1 MASNIKLKRS
11 AVPGRIPT
19 TTDLDLG
26 EVGLNTYDGQAYIK
40 RKQGENEKIVSLN
53 PVDRYGGN
61 RVYVSAAN
69 GNDSNDG
76 IEFPVASIRQACI
89 VASGMPKPVTIYVA
103 TGDYIENNPI
113 IVNDNISIIGDNL
126 RGAVI
131 RPLNANKDIFRI
143 RNKVLIEGVVFRDHL
158 DNNGNA
164 DYTWRYAIAFDDV
177 EDTTVNRVPYT
188 GLSSAKPIIST
199 SPYIKDCSIISFLG
213 GNGALIDG
221 SRIAQFN
228 TPLNQSEVELPVA
241 GAAPV
246 QGKSMVAAYFTI
258 LSFGGTAWHIIN
270 DAYAQLVSCFQIF
283 CKHGVYAQS
292 GGYASIT
299 NSASNFGIYA
309 LRGSGYRDEYY
320 IFDQGIVS
328 NQKLITNKQ
337 ALEVIGTL
345 RPVINHYV
353 IRLYSTTSHTA
364 TNATYNPLT
373 GVSTITVA
381 NHGFAVGEEI
391 LIKDESL
398 TFTCSSD
405 GNVTQLAHPRSTDP
419 ASGTWLKILNVTTN
433 TFNVNVGPSGPND
446 QYTHTFVS
454 ADTDG
459 ILHRSEVT
467 SDYKTPG
474 TQYTI
479 AASTDVNIIDDY
491 ISEANHGLLNEDSVL
506 YDANGNDVIGG
517 LIDNTVY
524 FVKYIN
530 DNTFQL
536 YEDESLQYKI
546 NLTSTSSGTHYFYS
560 NVEDFFVDNV
570 DSYHNSYQNI
580 TIPAGSYTFNVGQ
593 QIIGT
598 SGPTTSNGTVYSWD
612 ADTRILVVSVN
623 KVQIGD
629 IQVRNIFV
637 SGMTIE
643 DHSPTPQPLFIGT
656 CESRTD
662 LYTSEFNVSSTI
674 IGNTVQNISGT
685 VGKLITLHRP
695 SVVNSSGHTWEFI
708 GSGIDYNA
716 LPENGGQK
724 VEAYEQ
730 YEDYPGRVYSSGTDE
745 LGDFKVGKF
754 IRAENRSGEIS
765 FSQRVVIGELS
776 SLKLSISDISI
787 DEFSKDAGLGDNEI
801 GGATHSRIS
810 TQKAT
815 RDFLNNRLGDFIDKN
830 VSINSVPNSVVQLNS
845 AGKLNLEIIPPI
857 RNFNTYKT
865 TGLDSRYEL
874 YLDIPAIDAGAG
886 DLVTETVNGVD
897 TSYILQSDNISQ
909 FIVIDSTQTINLT
922 GISSVE
928 GVISSSTGSIDT
940 AKGINGLESGV
951 AYSGTI
957 TSAGSG
963 YTPTSGSQVYSNV
976 SLTSGSGSGAK
987 ADITVTNGTITN
999 IDLRRGGSGYAV
1011 NNILTVNAANI
1022 GGTGTGFQYTVSSI
1036 QNRLYINLTGER
1048 IKFNAST
1055 TNPDYIADANA
1066 PTNTITNTATSQLTF
1081 DASAD
1086 VDYVNYVITIASH
1099 GLASGDY
1106 LIYDSSPNIAIGG
1119 LLNNQIYYI
1128 KVLSS
1133 STFELYTEYGLNA
1146 ANKISFTS
1154 SSSGTHKFTLNRVSV
1169 LNNRLYIPSHG
1180 FSTSDPVK
1188 VIGSNVPGGLVNTEY
1203 YFVGSV
1209 TQNTFTLHSTKA
1221 SATSSVSGTTVSP
1234 VDITSIGSG
1243 TTTLTKSNI
1252 TIVGSIST
1260 STQYSTNWAVLS
1272 GANADAA
1279 NIVSGVLDPARLA
1292 YSGTASDKTFL
1303 RGDQVWARAVQGISE
1318 ETGSPLTLVGDSYVD
1333 GSDTVYFNKVK
1344 LGINKVSGSTTGT
1357 SGFTQIGVA
1366 AFNKSQFEVT
1376 SDGDVTIR
1384 PLVVDAITLN
1394 GNNDQYYLNPANFN
1408 STVPV
1413 LKGGTNITSYAK
1425 GDILYGNVV
1434 NTLSKLAIGN
1444 ESEVL
1449 TVRSGVPVWST
1460 LGIVVVKAKTT
1471 TNLTATYSN
1480 GTSGVGA
1487 TLTGSSS
1494 GILPTFDGV
1503 TLSVGDKVLINDQT
1517 DKAHNGVYEVTNVGS
1532 VSTSYILTRPT
1543 ISDSIAELGIGYILV
1558 QQGSPENTTFWKS
1571 NVKTGF
1577 TIGTSGI
1584 EYYKN
1589 VNSGDTLYVD
1599 DVNHRIGIN
1608 DSTPDYSLDI
1618 NGTLRVTST
1627 ATFNGNASFGDND
1640 AASFGGSNQLQIY
1653 YDSTFGNSTI
1663 LETGSGNLLLG
1674 GSHIQFRD
1682 STLSEIYAT
1691 FTSNG
1696 TAELYFDN
1704 SKKFETTSV
1713 GVTITGDLTL
1723 TENEIFD
1730 ANSLKGSY
1738 TATTTTTT
1746 QTSILSISAVNYRSF
1761 EILVQMTE
1769 GSKYH
1774 IEKILVVHDGS
1785 TVYTTTYGTI
1795 TTNGSLATFDLDIVS
1810 NNLRLLATAASSNST
1825 TYKFTVTAIKV

>member
-19 TTDLDLG
+19 TNDLDLG

-40 RKQGENEKIVSLN
+40 RKQGENEKVVSLN

-61 RVYVSAAN
+61 RVYVSSAN
-69 GNDSNDG
+69 GDDSNDG

-89 VASGMPKPVTIYVA
+89 IASGMPKPVTIYVA

-126 RGAVI
+126 RGAII
-131 RPLNANKDIFRI
+131 RPQNANKDIFRI
-143 RNKVLIEGVVFRDHL
+143 RNKVLLEGVVFRDHL

-177 EDTTVNRVPYT
+177 EDTSVNRVPYT
-188 GLSSAKPIIST
+188 GLSSAKPVIST

-221 SRIAQFN
+221 SRIAQTN
-228 TPLNQSEVELPVA
+228 TPPNQSEVELPVA

-320 IFDQGIVS
+320 VFDQGVVS
-328 NQKLITNKQ
+328 KQKLILNKQ
-337 ALEVIGTL
+337 ALEIIGTL

-353 IRLYSTTSHTA
+353 LKLYNTTSHTA
-364 TNATYNPLT
+364 TNATYNPAT
-373 GVSTITVA
+373 GASTITIA
-381 NHGFAVGEEI
+381 NHGFTTGEEI
-391 LIKDESL
+391 LIKRESL
-398 TFTCSSD
+398 VFTCSSD
-405 GNVTQLAHPRSTDP
+405 GNVTQLAHPRATDP
-419 ASGTWLKILNVTTN
+419 ADNTWLKILSTTTN
-433 TFNVNVGPSGPND
+433 TFTVNVGSSGPND

-454 ADTDG
+454 ADANG
-459 ILHRSEVT
+459 ILRRTEIT
-467 SDYKTPG
+467 SNFKTAG
-474 TQYTI
+474 TQYSI
-479 AASTDVNIIDDY
+479 VSSTAVNIIDDY
-491 ISEANHGLLNEDSVL
+491 ITIPLHGLLNEDSIL
-506 YDANGNDVIGG
+506 YNANGNTPIGG

-524 FVKYIN
+524 FVKYID
-530 DNTFQL
+530 DNTIQL
-536 YEDESLQYKI
+536 YEDESLQYKV
-546 NLTSTSSGTHYFYS
+546 NLTSTSSGTHYFS
-560 NVEDFFVDNV
+560 NSVEDFFVDNV
-570 DSYHNSYQNI
+570 DNYHNSYQNI
-580 TIPAGSYTFNVGQ
+580 TIPSGSYTFNVGE
-593 QIIGT
+593 QIIGIT
-598 SGPTTSNGTVYSWD
+598 GPTTANGTVYSWD
-612 ADTRILVVSVN
+612 SDSRILVVSVN

-629 IQVRNIFV
+629 IQVRNIFTP
-637 SGMTIE
+637 GMTIE
-643 DHSPTPQPLFIGT
+643 DHSATPQPLFIGT

-662 LYTSEFNVSSTI
+662 LYTTEFNVSSTI
-674 IGNTVQNISGT
+674 LGNTVQNISGT
-685 VGKLITLHRP
+685 VGKLVTFHRP

-745 LGDFKVGKF
+745 LGDFKVGRF

-776 SLKLSISDISI
+776 SLKLSISDITI

-801 GGATHSRIS
+801 GGAAHSRIS

-865 TGLDSRYEL
+865 TGTDSRFNL

-886 DLVTETVNGVD
+886 DLVTETVSGVD
-897 TSYILQSDNISQ
+897 TSYILQADNISQ
-909 FIVIDSTQTINLT
+909 FIAIEPTQTINIT
-922 GISSVE
+922 GITSVE
-928 GVISSSTGSIDT
+928 GVISGATGTIDT
-940 AKGINGLESGV
+940 TKGTNGLESGV
-951 AYSGTI
+951 AYGGII

-963 YTPTSGSQVYSNV
+963 YTPLTGSQVYTNV
-976 SLTSGSGSGAK
+976 TLTGGSGSGAK
-987 ADITVTNGTITN
+987 ADITVTGGVIVNV
-999 IDLRRGGSGYAV
+999 DLTRGGSGYTT
-1011 NNILTVNAANI
+1011 NNVLSASAASI
-1022 GGTGTGFQYTVSSI
+1022 GGTGTGFQFTITAI

-1066 PTNTITNTATSQLTF
+1066 SVKTITTTSTTSLSFNAGT
-1081 DASAD
+1081 D
-1086 VDYVNYVITIASH
+1086 VNYLNSRITIASH
-1099 GLASGDY
+1099 GLANGDY
-1106 LIYDSSPNIAIGG
+1106 LVYDSSPNIVIGG
-1119 LLNNQIYYI
+1119 LLNNQIYYV
-1128 KVLSS
+1128 KVIDS
-1133 STFELYTEYGLNA
+1133 STIELYINYGLDP
-1146 ANKISFTS
+1146 ANKINFNAS
-1154 SSSGTHKFTLNRVSV
+1154 STGTHNFTLNYVNTS
-1169 LNNRLYIPSHG
+1169 NNRFYIPSHG
-1180 FSTSDPVK
+1180 FTTSDPVK
-1188 VIGSNVPGGLVNTEY
+1188 VTGADVPGGLVNTEY

-1209 TQNTFTLHSTKA
+1209 TQNTFTLHATKA
-1221 SATSSVSGTTVSP
+1221 SATSSVSGTTISP
-1234 VDITSIGSG
+1234 MDLTDVGSG
-1243 TTTLTKSNI
+1243 TTTLTVANI
-1252 TIVGSIST
+1252 GITGSVST

-1272 GANADAA
+1272 GASADAA

-1292 YSGTASDKTFL
+1292 YSGSATDKTFL
-1303 RGDQVWARAVQGISE
+1303 RGDQVWSRAVQGITE
-1318 ETGSPLTLVGDSYVD
+1318 ETGSPLTLAGDNYVD
-1333 GSDTVYFNKVK
+1333 GADTVYFNRIRF
-1344 LGINKVSGSTTGT
+1344 GINKAGGNTTGT
-1357 SGFTQIGVA
+1357 SGFTQTGVA
-1366 AFNKSQFEVT
+1366 AFNKTQFEVT
-1376 SDGDVTIR
+1376 NDGDVTIR

-1408 STVPV
+1408 SSVPV

-1434 NTLSKLAIGN
+1434 NTLSKLGIGN

-1471 TNLTATYSN
+1471 VNLSATYSN
-1480 GTSGVGA
+1480 GTSGVGS
-1487 TLTGSSS
+1487 TLTGSAS
-1494 GILPTFDGV
+1494 GVLPAFDGI
-1503 TLSVGDKVLINDQT
+1503 TLVVGDKVLVNDQT
-1517 DKAHNGVYEVTNVGS
+1517 NKAHNGVYEVTNVGS
-1532 VSTSYILTRPT
+1532 VSTSYVLTRPT
-1543 ISDSIAELGIGYILV
+1543 ILDSVAELGIGYILV

-1589 VNSGDTLYVD
+1589 VNTGDTLYVD

-1618 NGTLRVTST
+1618 NGTLRVT
-1627 ATFNGNASFGDND
+1627 
-1640 AASFGGSNQLQIY
+1640 GGSSFNDDAYFQDNSIAYFGSGNDLQIY
-1653 YDSTFGNSTI
+1653 HDGTNSYVADYGVGKLVI
-1663 LETGSGNLLLG
+1663 ASNG
-1674 GSHIQFRD
+1674 
-1682 STLSEIYAT
+1682 LSVDIVKSPFESMAT
-1691 FTSNG
+1691 FAVDG
-1696 TAELYFDN
+1696 AVELYFDN
-1704 SKKFETTSV
+1704 SKKFETTSL
-1713 GVTITGDLTL
+1713 GATITGDLTL
-1723 TENEIFD
+1723 TENQIFD
-1730 ANSLKGSY
+1730 ANTLKGSY
-1738 TATTTTTT
+1738 VSTLTTTT
-1746 QTSILSISAVNYRSF
+1746 QTSIVSLSAVSYRSV
-1761 EILVQMTE
+1761 EILVQISQ
-1769 GSKYH
+1769 GSNYH
-1774 IEKILVVHDGS
+1774 MEKILAIHDGT

-1795 TTNGSLATFDLDIVS
+1795 LTNGALATLDLDIS
-1810 NNLRLLATAASSNST
+1810 ANNLRLLATPSTASST
-1825 TYKFTVTAIKV
+1825 TFKISLTAIEV